1 MKEVD
6 FQRTIIA
13 TLEYDNKYI
22 QLREDLL
29 PIVSRS
35 SFNFIPQY
43 EFAVRSGQ
51 HWEDLELRVPVP
63 IINLAND
70 KKEQL
75 FELFRYV
82 YQEDAHFNLK
92 YSYIKPQIIV
102 GDDPPVENNVEF
114 QRIQDTIIQGIRDAK
129 YLIWIAVAWFT
140 NEVLF
145 EELVKRKADGV
156 NIRVIVSEEDSN
168 KVLLTRLK
176 ENFET
181 HCIPRYGF
189 NNWNRMHDKFCIV
202 DLEYVMHGSYNW
214 TKVANYNGE
223 TLVTSVDRKLVKDFA
238 GEFNRKIKNQSE

>member
-51 HWEDLELRVPVP
+51 HWEDLEFRVPVP

-92 YSYIKPQIIV
+92 NSYIKPQIIV

-129 YLIWIAVAWFT
+129 YLIWIAVTWFT

-223 TLVTSVDRKLVKDFA
+223 TLVTSVDRKLVKGFA

>member
-1 MKEVD
+1 M
-6 FQRTIIA
+6 
-13 TLEYDNKYI
+13 
-22 QLREDLL
+22 
-29 PIVSRS
+29 
-35 SFNFIPQY
+35 
-43 EFAVRSGQ
+43 
-51 HWEDLELRVPVP
+51 
-63 IINLAND
+63 
-70 KKEQL
+70 
-75 FELFRYV
+75 
-82 YQEDAHFNLK
+82 
-92 YSYIKPQIIV
+92 
-102 GDDPPVENNVEF
+102 
-114 QRIQDTIIQGIRDAK
+114 
-129 YLIWIAVAWFT
+129 
-140 NEVLF
+140 LF

-238 GEFNRKIKNQSE
+238 EEFNRIIKNQSE